1 MTEKSVCAVIV
12 TYHPNSAMIENLSVT
27 FTQVN
32 GMIVV
37 DNGSNPEALRALR
50 AAKKDLGFH
59 LIENQENLGVAGALN
74 QGVRWAIA
82 NGYPWVILFD
92 QDSRITERFIV
103 QMFASWESHPERDR
117 VGSLHPRYVDPD
129 SDTEPYVWRA
139 HDGGPVISL
148 TSGALM
154 HAWIFEKVG
163 FFAAEFF
170 IDWVDI
176 EYSFRIRAAGFLL
189 ADSRNAVLHHAA
201 GQPVTKRL
209 FGIPYRPLNHNPMR
223 QYYISRNRLVV
234 WRKYFRVFPIWIIRS
249 IYVSLKETV
258 KCLIG
263 EKDRFLKL
271 RNMFIGSW
279 DGLRGRMGKYDEV
292 E

>member
-1 MTEKSVCAVIV
+1 MTVKSVCAVIV
-12 TYHPNSAMIENLSVT
+12 TYHPNPAMIENLSVT

-32 GMIVV
+32 GMVVV
-37 DNGSNPEALRALR
+37 DNGSNPEVLGDLRVASNN
-50 AAKKDLGFH
+50 LGFH
-59 LIENQENLGVAGALN
+59 LIENQENLGIAEALN

-92 QDSRITERFIV
+92 QDSRITERFIA
-103 QMFASWESHPERDR
+103 QMFASWEAHPKRDR
-117 VGSLHPRYVDPD
+117 IGSIHPRYVDPD
-129 SDTEPYVWRA
+129 TGTEPHVWRA
-139 HDGGPVISL
+139 RDGGPVISL

-163 FFAAEFF
+163 FFAADFF
-170 IDWVDI
+170 IDWIDI

-189 ADSRNAVLHHAA
+189 ADSRNAALHHAA
-201 GQPVTKRL
+201 GQPVTRRL
-209 FGIPYRPLNHNPMR
+209 FGIPYRPFNHGALR

-249 IYVSLKETV
+249 MYVSLKETV

-263 EKDRFLKL
+263 ENDRLLKL
-271 RNMFIGSW
+271 RSMLIGSW
-279 DGLRGRMGKYDEV
+279 DGLRGRMGKYEEV
-292 E
+292 N